1 MWGNKECTLLLDGSG
16 GHEHKVPLHNKC
28 YKSLL
33 PQGKKKKK
41 EEGNV
46 SVELWRMGL
55 YFVLTQK
62 FWMFPIQI
70 NGDRYT

>member
-1 MWGNKECTLLLDGSG
+1 MGMNTKFHCTINATNHYS
-16 GHEHKVPLHNKC
+16 HKV
-28 YKSLL
+28 
-33 PQGKKKKK
+33 KKKK